1 MGQLSGGPSLRPVFF
16 TREYVSRGT
25 CSSRVVVVTH
35 ERMELVSGVSCGHV
49 SGNPVVHYVGIDP
62 GNHLPL
68 MIALDSRGR
77 HWLTDGTRS
86 TVVYPPMRENSG
98 VGAVSFT
105 YDYSVDGA
113 TSLLSTVDPIK
124 TKELPYDSLI
134 HVNWLILAVHRM
146 VQTHPRG
153 TLGIDRAVLDHD
165 PLFASSQLRVKIQ
178 GAEKLYLIKR
188 LRPRRRG
195 HFLIEIIARDNEQ
208 VMLLAEHTVLGLVL
222 NKTLEVHIGDAEQQ
236 AREIMAEV
244 LEFIWECNTDQR
256 NITTNNMGKSNLT

>member
-1 MGQLSGGPSLRPVFF
+1 M
-16 TREYVSRGT
+16 SR
-25 CSSRVVVVTH
+25 
-35 ERMELVSGVSCGHV
+35 VSCGHV

-62 GNHLPL
+62 GNHLPM
-68 MIALDSRGR
+68 MITLDSRGR

-86 TVVYPPMRENSG
+86 TVVYPPMRENTA
-98 VGAVSFT
+98 VGAVSFA
-105 YDYSVDGA
+105 YEYSVDGA
-113 TSLLSTVDPIK
+113 TSLLSAVEPIK

-134 HVNWLILAVHRM
+134 YVNWLILAVYCM

-153 TLGIDRAVLDHD
+153 TLGINRAVLDHD
-165 PLFASSQLRVKIQ
+165 PLFASNQLRVKIQ

-195 HFLIEIIARDNEQ
+195 YFLIEIIARDNEQ

-222 NKTLEVHIGDAEQQ
+222 NKTLEVHVGAAEQQ

-256 NITTNNMGKSNLT
+256 NIATDNTSRDARE

>member
-1 MGQLSGGPSLRPVFF
+1 M
-16 TREYVSRGT
+16 
-25 CSSRVVVVTH
+25 
-35 ERMELVSGVSCGHV
+35 SGVSCGHV

-62 GNHLPL
+62 GNRLPL

-86 TVVYPPMRENSG
+86 TVVYPPMRENTG

-113 TSLLSTVDPIK
+113 TSLLAAVDPIK

-134 HVNWLILAVHRM
+134 HVNWLILAVYRM

-153 TLGIDRAVLDHD
+153 TLEIDRAVLDHD
-165 PLFASSQLRVKIQ
+165 PLFASKQLRVKIQ

-188 LRPRRRG
+188 LRPRLRG

-222 NKTLEVHIGDAEQQ
+222 NKTLEVHVGDAEQQ
-236 AREIMAEV
+236 AREIMADV
-244 LEFIWECNTDQR
+244 LEFIWKCNTDQR
-256 NITTNNMGKSNLT
+256 NISTDNTSQSGRT

>member
-1 MGQLSGGPSLRPVFF
+1 MA
-16 TREYVSRGT
+16 
-25 CSSRVVVVTH
+25 C
-35 ERMELVSGVSCGHV
+35 VSGVSCGHV

-86 TVVYPPMRENSG
+86 TVVYPPTRKNSG
-98 VGAVSFT
+98 VGEVSFT

-153 TLGIDRAVLDHD
+153 TLGIERAVLDQD

-208 VMLLAEHTVLGLVL
+208 VMLLAEHTVLGLIL
-222 NKTLEVHIGDAEQQ
+222 NKTLEVRVGAAEQQ

-256 NITTNNMGKSNLT
+256 NIAMNNTSQDDRG

>member
-1 MGQLSGGPSLRPVFF
+1 M
-16 TREYVSRGT
+16 SR
-25 CSSRVVVVTH
+25 
-35 ERMELVSGVSCGHV
+35 VSCGHV

-62 GNHLPL
+62 GNHLP
-68 MIALDSRGR
+68 MVITLDSRSR

-86 TVVYPPMRENSG
+86 TVVYPPMRENTA
-98 VGAVSFT
+98 VGAVSFA
-105 YDYSVDGA
+105 YEYSVDGA
-113 TSLLSTVDPIK
+113 TSLLSAVEPIK

-134 HVNWLILAVHRM
+134 HVNWLILAVYRM

-153 TLGIDRAVLDHD
+153 TLGINRAVLDHD
-165 PLFASSQLRVKIQ
+165 SLFASNQLRVKIQ

-222 NKTLEVHIGDAEQQ
+222 NKTLEVHVGAAEQQ

-256 NITTNNMGKSNLT
+256 DIATGNTSRDARE

>member
-1 MGQLSGGPSLRPVFF
+1 MVILTQ
-16 TREYVSRGT
+16 
-25 CSSRVVVVTH
+25 
-35 ERMELVSGVSCGHV
+35 ERMALVSGVSCGHV

-62 GNHLPL
+62 SNHLPL

-86 TVVYPPMRENSG
+86 TVVYPPTRKKTG
-98 VGAVSFT
+98 AGAVSFT
-105 YDYSVDGA
+105 YEYTVDEA
-113 TSLLSTVDPIK
+113 RSLLSAVDPIK

-134 HVNWLILAVHRM
+134 HVNWLILAVYRM

-165 PLFASSQLRVKIQ
+165 PLFATNQLRVKIQ

-222 NKTLEVHIGDAEQQ
+222 NKTLKVHVGDAEQQ

-256 NITTNNMGKSNLT
+256 NIDTDNTSQANRT